1 MNTLLMLFIF
11 IPILIFILLF
21 LNFLLAPSNP
31 DAEKLSIYE
40 CGFTS
45 VYGQTRSTF
54 HINFYVVAM
63 FFLVF
68 DLELILLFPI
78 SVCLNQVVI
87 YGFSIAI
94 VFFIVLTIGFVM
106 EISSGALKLNTPKAF
121 SAGSS
126 SSTSSIIT

>member
-1 MNTLLMLFIF
+1 MLFIF

-31 DAEKLSIYE
+31 DAEKFSIYE

-78 SVCLNQVVI
+78 SVCLNQVGI

>member
-1 MNTLLMLFIF
+1 MNNLLMLIIF
-11 IPILIFILLF
+11 VPVLIFVLLF
-21 LNFLLAPSNP
+21 LNYLLAPSNT
-31 DAEKLSIYE
+31 DAEKMSIYE

-68 DLELILLFPI
+68 DLEIVLLFPI
-78 SVCLNQVVI
+78 SVSLSQVGL

-94 VFFIVLTIGFVM
+94 IFFTVLTIGFVM
-106 EISSGALKLNTPKAF
+106 EISSGALN
-121 SAGSS
+121 
-126 SSTSSIIT
+126 IN

>member
-78 SVCLNQVVI
+78 SVCLNQVGI

-106 EISSGALKLNTPKAF
+106 EISS
-121 SAGSS
+121 
-126 SSTSSIIT
+126 

>member
-11 IPILIFILLF
+11 LPILIFILLL

-40 CGFTS
+40 CGFTP

-54 HINFYVVAM
+54 HINFYVVAI

-68 DLELILLFPI
+68 DLEIILLFPI
-78 SVCLNQVVI
+78 SVTLSQVGL

-94 VFFIVLTIGFVM
+94 IFFIILTVGFVM
-106 EISSGALKLNTPKAF
+106 EICSGALKLT
-121 SAGSS
+121 
-126 SSTSSIIT
+126 STSLDIESTSN

>member
-1 MNTLLMLFIF
+1 MNNLLMLFIF

-31 DAEKLSIYE
+31 DSEKLSIYE

-45 VYGQTRSTF
+45 VYGQTRKPF

-68 DLELILLFPI
+68 DLELVLLLPI
-78 SVCLNQVVI
+78 TVSLTQVGL

-94 VFFIVLTIGFVM
+94 IFFIVLTIGFVM
-106 EISSGALKLNTPKAF
+106 EISSGALKI
-121 SAGSS
+121 
-126 SSTSSIIT
+126 STLRLQN

>member
-1 MNTLLMLFIF
+1 MNNLLMLFIF

-31 DAEKLSIYE
+31 DMEKLSIYE

-54 HINFYVVAM
+54 HINFYAVAIL
-63 FFLVF
+63 FLVF
-68 DLELILLFPI
+68 DLEIILLFPL
-78 SVCLNQVVI
+78 SLSLLQVGM

-94 VFFIVLTIGFVM
+94 IFFVVLTIGFVM
-106 EISSGALKLNTPKAF
+106 EISSGTLKLNNSKF
-121 SAGSS
+121 IS
-126 SSTSSIIT
+126 

>member
-40 CGFTS
+40 CVFTS

-63 FFLVF
+63 FFLIF

-78 SVCLNQVVI
+78 SVSLNQVGL

-94 VFFIVLTIGFVM
+94 IFFIVLTIGFVM
-106 EISSGALKLNTPKAF
+106 EISSGALKLNTPKPVK
-121 SAGSS
+121 SNHKV
-126 SSTSSIIT
+126 I